1 MGRIGKDRGPGQM
14 EGGLFFLGNLMLVW
28 TIMRPAIFL
37 LCIDCAYAWM
47 IVGNVGLQRENDV
60 SKT

>member
-1 MGRIGKDRGPGQM
+1 M